1 MPILQ
6 ALPGQIKSFAPGE
19 VKASMAI
26 VRDWEELFLHPRALF
41 ANLLD
46 PRYKGQKLSPQQ
58 KVVALNAAAE
68 LATKLRLDL
77 PLSHRIIAC
86 IAGEGPYKDAALL
99 ACLPYHFW
107 TVLFKGD
114 PLTDFAST
122 LVSLPCSQAG
132 VERVFSA
139 ADFAAE
145 NRERLGFDHLADEVF
160 VRYNTNKLA
169 VF

>member
-1 MPILQ
+1 
-6 ALPGQIKSFAPGE
+6 
-19 VKASMAI
+19 MA
-26 VRDWEELFLHPRALF
+26 
-41 ANLLD
+41 
-46 PRYKGQKLSPQQ
+46 
-58 KVVALNAAAE
+58 
-68 LATKLRLDL
+68 
-77 PLSHRIIAC
+77 
-86 IAGEGPYKDAALL
+86 
-99 ACLPYHFW
+99 
-107 TVLFKGD
+107 
-114 PLTDFAST
+114 DFAFT